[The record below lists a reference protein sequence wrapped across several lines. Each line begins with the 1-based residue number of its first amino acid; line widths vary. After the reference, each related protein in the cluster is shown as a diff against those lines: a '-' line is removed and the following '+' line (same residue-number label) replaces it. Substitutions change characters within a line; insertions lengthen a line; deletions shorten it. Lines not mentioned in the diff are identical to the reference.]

1 MIEAVE
7 AVERIEAINPVI
19 MSILFYSLYPFYP
32 SLLMPFFN
40 VINLFQVMLFLADS
54 KKKRIFVRFKGYPF

>member
-1 MIEAVE
+1 
-7 AVERIEAINPVI
+7 

-40 VINLFQVMLFLADS
+40 VINLFQVVLFLADS
-54 KKKRIFVRFKGYPF
+54 KKKCIFVRFKGYPF

>member
-1 MIEAVE
+1 
-7 AVERIEAINPVI
+7 
-19 MSILFYSLYPFYP
+19 MSILFYPLYPFYP

-54 KKKRIFVRFKGYPF
+54 KKKRIFVRFKSDDF